1 MAPAMPARSVV
12 PGPRPTPLLGWR
24 GNAIAFYRDP
34 LGHVLRLHDTY
45 GEVAALAYADPAF
58 VFAFGP
64 DPQRQLLDQ
73 PLLFASALQLSS
85 AAEPPTDLPQQ
96 IPAEALD
103 RYGTV
108 IGALTEQV
116 LDRWGAGRLVDVAYV
131 MQQLTLRIAALA
143 LLGQTQPPEVA
154 QTASTLQRWGDH
166 LFAPP
171 VTRMPVR
178 APAAPLR
185 RSQQQGQ
192 AVQHLIQTAIL
203 GRGTRAEADA
213 DGAFTLLAALQP
225 ARLEAAD
232 TTPALI
238 GLVSR
243 LLLVGSELTAAGLA
257 WTLFLLSQYPAI
269 LADLGDELSGAL
281 RGALPTVA
289 DLGRLPLL
297 DRVLHE
303 SLRLLP
309 PQSLDLHCCTAPA
322 QLGMYQ
328 LPAGAVVVGSP
339 YLAQRQPEVYFAPHK
354 FRPERWL
361 YVEPSP
367 AEFLPFGAGPG
378 SELST
383 GLALV
388 ELKLILAQIV
398 QRYRLA
404 LAPGVQVDR
413 AARLTLVPKVGL
425 SMIITRPSQ
434 PMIRREA
441 HGTIRDLVA
450 LG

>member
-1 MAPAMPARSVV
+1 MAPALPARIVV
-12 PGPRPTPLLGWR
+12 PGPRRTPLLGWR
-24 GNAIAFYRDP
+24 GNALAFYRDP

-64 DPQRQLLDQ
+64 DPQRQLLEQ

-85 AAEPPTDLPQQ
+85 VAVPPTDLPPQ
-96 IPAEALD
+96 IPVEALD
-103 RYGTV
+103 GYGTV

-131 MQQLTLRIAALA
+131 MQQLTLRIAVLT
-143 LLGQTQPPEVA
+143 LLGQTQPAEVA
-154 QTASTLQRWGDH
+154 QTAALLQRWGDH

-171 VTRMPVR
+171 ATRVPVR

-185 RSQQQGQ
+185 RSQQQGL
-192 AVQHLIQTAIL
+192 AVQGLIQAAIL
-203 GRGTRAEADA
+203 RRRTCPEVHV
-213 DGAFTLLAALQP
+213 DGAFMLLDMLLP
-225 ARLEAAD
+225 AHLAAAD
-232 TTPALI
+232 TTSALT

-243 LLLVGSELTAAGLA
+243 LLLVGSELASAGLA
-257 WTLFLLSQYPAI
+257 WTLFLLSQHPAI
-269 LADLGDELSGAL
+269 LADLGDELSSAL

-289 DLGRLPLL
+289 DLERLPLL
-297 DRVLHE
+297 DRVLRE

-322 QLGMYQ
+322 QLGVYQ

-339 YLAQRQPEVYFAPHK
+339 FLAQRQPEVYFAPHK

-383 GLALV
+383 ALALV
-388 ELKLILAQIV
+388 ELKLILAQMV

-404 LAPGVQVDR
+404 LASGVQVDR
-413 AARLTLVPKVGL
+413 AARLTLVPKGGL

-441 HGTIRDLVA
+441 HGTIRDLIA